1 MDAGLAYASVTE
13 AVQPDLLTSSEL
25 PNMLN
30 DWEKI
35 PTIVVNY
42 THQSRTLLLHA
53 HLENN

>member
-1 MDAGLAYASVTE
+1 MATGLAYVSVTE
-13 AVQPDLLTSSEL
+13 AVQPALLTGSEL
-25 PNMLN
+25 PNMVN

-53 HLENN
+53 YLENN